1 MLRKLIAPGLLALVL
16 VGAVAC
22 GGGGDSDEQTPSESD
37 LASTEP
43 TAESSGI
50 DISPALGGNP
60 TVTPAP
66 AASAATGDK
75 FGGKLRVLGGDPPT
89 LDPAL
94 VSDTSSARIVLEL
107 FSGLVR
113 LDNNL
118 QIVPDIAET
127 WDITEGGT
135 VYTFTIRDDAQ
146 FSDGTPITASDFK
159 YGMERAANPDTESTV
174 AELYLADIIGVQ
186 EIIEGDAVTAS
197 GIKVVDDKTL
207 QFTIDAPKAYFLA
220 KLTYPTAFAVMQS
233 NIEAGG
239 RTWTDNPIGSGPFT
253 LDEYRIGERM
263 ILARNENYYDRLAYL
278 DTVELNLAGG
288 VAMAMY
294 EADEIDLTGVGLA
307 DLDRVQDPS
316 NAINRDLVS
325 VPPGFSTSYLGFN
338 VDETPFNDVKFRQ
351 ALAHSIDKDLI
362 AEQVFAGL
370 VRPAEGVLP
379 PLFPGFNDGLQSLD
393 FDPEKAQQL
402 LAESN
407 YPTLSDRDKRIVIT
421 TQGTGGSPSLSIEV
435 MADMWAQTLGVEVEI
450 QQVEF
455 ATYLQDLYRN
465 RLQAFFGGWEADYPD
480 PQDWLDILFHSE
492 SPRNDGNYSNAE
504 VDRLVEQARTEQDV
518 VLRTELYQQAEQL
531 IVDDVAWLPVWWD
544 TQGLALI
551 KERVNDYNFLPM
563 TIEIFKDVW
572 IQE

>member
-1 MLRKLIAPGLLALVL
+1 MLRKLIATGALALVL

-22 GGGGDSDEQTPSESD
+22 GGGGSDEDAPAEAD
-37 LASTEP
+37 A
-43 TAESSGI
+43 TAEGTAASSGI
-50 DISPALGGNP
+50 EIAPALGGNP
-60 TVTPAP
+60 TAIPAT
-66 AASAATGDK
+66 AADTSGDK

-113 LDNNL
+113 LDNSL
-118 QIVPDIAET
+118 QIVPDLAET
-127 WDITEGGT
+127 WVRSDDGT
-135 VYTFTIRDDAQ
+135 VYTFTIRDDAR
-146 FSDGTPITASDFK
+146 FSDGTPITALDFK

-186 EIIEGDAVTAS
+186 EIIEGETTTAS
-197 GIKVVDDKTL
+197 GIEVVDARTL
-207 QFTIDAPKAYFLA
+207 KLTIDAPKAYFLA
-220 KLTYPTAFAVMQS
+220 KLTYPTAFAIMKS
-233 NIEAGG
+233 NVEAGG
-239 RTWTDNPIGSGPFT
+239 RTWTDNPIGSGPFI
-253 LDEYRIGERM
+253 LEEYRIGEQM
-263 ILARNENYYDRLAYL
+263 ILARNDNYYNRLAYL
-278 DTVELNLAGG
+278 DSVEINLAGG

-325 VPPGFSTSYLGFN
+325 VPPGFTTSYLGFN
-338 VDETPFNDVKFRQ
+338 VDESPFNDVKFRQ
-351 ALAHSIDKDLI
+351 ALAHAIDKDLI

-393 FDPEKAQQL
+393 FDPDRAKQL
-402 LAESN
+402 LAESS
-407 YPTLSDRDKRIVIT
+407 YPSLSDRDKRIVIT

-435 MADMWAQTLGVEVEI
+435 MADMWFQTLGVSVEI

-455 ATYLQDLYRN
+455 ATYLQDLYRE

-492 SPRNDGNYSNAE
+492 SPRNDGNYSNPE

-518 VLRTELYQQAEQL
+518 VLRTQLYQEAEQM
-531 IVDDVAWLPVWWD
+531 IVDDVAWLPIWWD

>member
-1 MLRKLIAPGLLALVL
+1 MLRKLIIPGLLAMVL
-16 VGAVAC
+16 ISSLAC
-22 GGGGDSDEQTPSESD
+22 GGNADEQTASESN
-37 LASTEP
+37 LSSTESA
-43 TAESSGI
+43 AESPGI

-60 TVTPAP
+60 VADT
-66 AASAATGDK
+66 SAKSSKIGDK

-127 WDITEGGT
+127 WDISEGGT
-135 VYTFTIRDDAQ
+135 VYTFTIRDDAR
-146 FSDGTPITASDFK
+146 FSDNSTVTASDFK
-159 YGMERAANPDTESTV
+159 YAIERAANPDTESTV
-174 AELYLADIIGVQ
+174 AELYLADIIGVS
-186 EIIEGDAVTAS
+186 EIIDGAATTAS
-197 GIKVVDDKTL
+197 GIEVVDDKTL
-207 QFTIDAPKAYFLA
+207 RFTIDAPKAYFLA
-220 KLTYPTAFAVMQS
+220 KLTYPTAFAVKRS
-233 NIEAGG
+233 NVESGG

-263 ILARNENYYDRLAYL
+263 VLARNENYYDRLAYL
-278 DTVELNLAGG
+278 DSVEINLAGG

-294 EADEIDLTGVGLA
+294 EADEIDITGVGLA

-316 NAINRDLVS
+316 NAINKDLVS

-338 VDETPFNDVKFRQ
+338 VDESPFNDVKFRQ

-370 VRPAEGVLP
+370 VRPAQGVLP
-379 PLFPGFNDGLQSLD
+379 PLFPGFNDDLIPLD
-393 FDPEKAQQL
+393 FDPVKAQQL
-402 LAESN
+402 LEQSS
-407 YPTLSDRDKRIVIT
+407 YPTLSDREKRIVIT

-435 MADMWAQTLGVEVEI
+435 MADMWAQNLGVEVEI

-492 SPRNDGNYSNAE
+492 SPRNDGNYSNLE

-518 VLRTELYQQAEQL
+518 VLRTELYQEAEQM
-531 IVDDVAWLPVWWD
+531 IVNDVAWLPVWWD

-551 KERVNDYNFLPM
+551 KDRVNDYNFLPM